1 MMSQG
6 RGGGGEAQMLILF
19 SPELIADL
27 FEAGEKG
34 IDEIVELFTC
44 RSQGERAT
52 MEQPHFEESL
62 KLENLPADCGLLDAV
77 GHSAHGFSDAFKFGD
92 VVKELEMMNVHTEWG
107 DSSGIGAE
115 FQ

>member
-1 MMSQG
+1 
-6 RGGGGEAQMLILF
+6 MLILF
-19 SPELIADL
+19 SPELIGDV
-27 FEAGEKG
+27 FEAGEEG

-52 MEQPHFEESL
+52 MEQPHFEVFLE
-62 KLENLPADCGLLDAV
+62 LENLPADGGLLDAV

-92 VVKELEMMNVHTEWG
+92 VVKELEMMNVHAEWG
-107 DSSGIGAE
+107 NSSGIGAE